1 MSIFSSIGKALKS
14 IGSSVA
20 KTLSPVY
27 NTVSGLIKGANN
39 VASAAKPTFG
49 SYQYMRDTAKMGSTY
64 GVGGKVPMGA
74 TGRWD
79 APPATSKSSGSSG
92 APAISLA
99 NWFGMQPAKS
109 VSAGSSGV
117 NKGSASYSTD
127 YGGITSALTGFSSYL
142 NNMPVSTTVSA
153 SQIGSGTP
161 SVVAPSSP
169 SPVDYG
175 GQNVANNTALGADEK
190 TGMFKNIQPVDTM
203 QTAPK
208 ETDSQKAFKD
218 YIASLRPPESDAELY
233 QKSVEQSGLLEAKQ
247 RVQNTQSQINAVTS
261 KMNADLLQLRGT
273 AAKEGVVEA
282 VYGGQQAQVTREATI
297 KLLPLQAQL
306 AADQGNLEMA
316 QENTNI
322 LFKMYSDDA
331 KRSADFYNE
340 NVKAAYDL
348 FTKDEKKRVDEILWQ
363 KNFNADMI
371 KKEADNQNEL
381 AQQMLKSGNM
391 TGYRAVT
398 GIQIPHNVNSPTF
411 AEDYQDY
418 KNELANTASRF
429 GVQAQ
434 QQTQTKTG
442 VLASL
447 PTSIQTKIISKAD
460 SLGSSDIGKK
470 YNATVDSINIVNGI
484 DPKSKNP
491 ADHQTIVY
499 AFAKSLDPDSVV
511 REGEYATIKK
521 YAQSA
526 VNRYGKEITN
536 AISGNGFLS
545 VKAIA
550 DIQKTMQNNY
560 SSRKPQFDNL
570 MKETKRVINNIAG
583 QDIADE
589 IMIDYEG
596 GVTQQQSQQPQQFQ
610 LPDGTTVTLQ
620 ADGTYK

>member
-27 NTVSGLIKGANN
+27 NTVSGFIKGANN

-49 SYQYMRDTAKMGSTY
+49 SSQYMRETASMGSTY
-64 GVGGKVPMGA
+64 GMAGMK
-74 TGRWD
+74 
-79 APPATSKSSGSSG
+79 APPATSRSSGSSG
-92 APAISLA
+92 APAISLS

-109 VSAGSSGV
+109 VSSGSSSV
-117 NKGSASYSTD
+117 NRGSASYSTD

-161 SVVAPSSP
+161 NIVSPSSP

-175 GQNVANNTALGADEK
+175 GQNVANNTALGADQK
-190 TGMFKNIQPVDTM
+190 TGMFKNMQPVDTM

-218 YIASLRPPESDAELY
+218 YIASLKAPESDAELY
-233 QKSVEQSGLLEAKQ
+233 QKSVEQSGLMEAKQ

-261 KMNADLLQLRGT
+261 KMNSDLLQLRGT

-363 KNFNADMI
+363 KNFNADMV
-371 KKEADNQNEL
+371 KREADNQNEL

-391 TGYRAVT
+391 AGYRAVT

-434 QQTQTKTG
+434 AQAQAQTTAQTSNDPFIQKLLSTAG
-442 VLASL
+442 GKPLTD
-447 PTSIQTKIISKAD
+447 TSIQKLDKGLTVLGQLGVLQNNIRDVKTGPILGAFKGANPWDTNAQTIKAQLNAIVPNLARGVYGEVGVLTD
-460 SLGSSDIGKK
+460 NDIRTYSQTLPNLKSTEDIRNAVLGITVDLIGKSIK
-470 YNATVDSINIVNGI
+470 RTLEVNAANKKDVSGFVDIYTEMENTKDSIFGQIPGYKGTQI
-484 DPKSKNP
+484 TTPISEEQQLLRSK
-491 ADHQTIVY
+491 Y
-499 AFAKSLDPDSVV
+499 
-511 REGEYATIKK
+511 
-521 YAQSA
+521 
-526 VNRYGKEITN
+526 
-536 AISGNGFLS
+536 
-545 VKAIA
+545 
-550 DIQKTMQNNY
+550 
-560 SSRKPQFDNL
+560 
-570 MKETKRVINNIAG
+570 
-583 QDIADE
+583 
-589 IMIDYEG
+589 DY
-596 GVTQQQSQQPQQFQ
+596 
-610 LPDGTTVTLQ
+610 
-620 ADGTYK
+620 